1 MVNPL
6 PRKLR
11 FGPAGKPVDFKGDMV
26 KVPEYLHKIGL
37 DALEYEAVRGVRI
50 SEAKARLLGE
60 EARKY
65 DIALS
70 LHAPYFINL
79 ASPEPKTVENSIK
92 RIIDSVQAA
101 YWMGAYIVVFHVGY
115 YKGNESKKAA
125 LDKALNALRRV
136 ADEVKSRNIKGV
148 WLGPETTGKKTQ
160 IGSLEEVVEICM
172 SIDNCRPV
180 VDWAHLHA
188 RALGMHIVKLDDVLK
203 VVDYIEKNLGTETIK
218 HLHMHFSKIEYGSGG
233 EREHHTLHEENY
245 GPDFKIVCKGLK
257 ETGVEG
263 VIISESPILDK
274 DALVMKNICCG
285 EIGYC

>member
-1 MVNPL
+1 MPK
-6 PRKLR
+6 KLR

-26 KVPEYLHKIGL
+26 RVPEYLHKIGL

-50 SEAKARLLGE
+50 SEAKARSLGE

-65 DIALS
+65 DIVLS

-79 ASPEPKTVENSIK
+79 ASPETKTVENSIK

-125 LDKALNALRRV
+125 LEKALNALRRV
-136 ADEVKSRNIKGV
+136 VDEVKTRNIKGV

-160 IGSLEEVVEICM
+160 IGSLEEVVEICQH
-172 SIDNCRPV
+172 IDNCRPV

-203 VVDYIEKNLGTETIK
+203 VIEFIEKNLGTEAIK
-218 HLHMHFSKIEYGSGG
+218 PLHMHFSKIEYGSGG
-233 EREHHTLHEENY
+233 EREHHPLHEENF
-245 GPDFKIVCKGLK
+245 GPDFRIVCRGLK

-285 EIGYC
+285 EFKYC